1 MSTTLHDDDTHHLV
15 RDRTALT
22 AQQKLE
28 ALALTPPMVQA
39 AALMYIMLANGEVAT
54 VPGGPGSPA
63 RPMMSPLLQTVR
75 DYVNGIPFERFLQ
88 DGPPIL
94 SVKERLGVLVNTYDA
109 MVMGGEPHDAERA
122 RFDKLTLA
130 FGIKPEALESFRAAI
145 SAKNNRASLGKFDS
159 TNLDVHAPTPHVA
172 LAAALVHSMMSPDGS
187 IHPEDVNRLESV
199 IGEYEGLLQFALN
212 DAASVEPQRLFETM
226 SKVLTGDQKLFV
238 LTNVLDTM
246 LKDGEVEAPERKS
259 IFQSMRSAMGFTE
272 NAIKPF
278 IAAIKVKCA
287 KSAASH
293 DRFGGSI
300 MRGILANFEKK
311 PIGFAKQA
319 AEEAAAVAATNMQ
332 KVNRIAIPDQ
342 DPALISTDGA
352 VISAAVTGET
362 LEGISTG
369 KPLGGTKP
377 GVSSAHARSSNSG
390 RAPKR
395 HGMEPNIQQIQA
407 QAKLTTARKQL
418 ESTRAVNAEI
428 LALLDQAQNPAAKP
442 ARHQKARTGPRN
454 TPKAAMTSTKTRAV
468 VQQMPT
474 RLREAMGSLQASQR
488 KAVSAALDQAV
499 KQFQPMPA
507 LASKPKK
514 GSSVAE
520 FFDPNNL
527 WRLLPPAAALAGLLA
542 APTLGYLLENV
553 PARAVV
559 PISCWLGVP
568 FFKPMH
574 TPYADVGCWAS
585 PRVRTATNRT
595 IPSQV
600 LGRPVEETFSEL

>member
-259 IFQSMRSAMGFTE
+259 VFQSMRSAMGFTE

-311 PIGFAKQA
+311 PLGFAKAQA
-319 AEEAAAVAATNMQ
+319 EAVNASNMQ

-342 DPALISTDGA
+342 APLQVETDGVVMNTA
-352 VISAAVTGET
+352 IDGLILQGAPNE
-362 LEGISTG
+362 
-369 KPLGGTKP
+369 KPQGSVKP
-377 GVSSAHARSSNSG
+377 GVSRAHARTSVEG
-390 RAPKR
+390 RASQR
-395 HGMEPNIQQIQA
+395 NGVEPSTHQIQA

-418 ESTRAVNAEI
+418 ENTRAVNAEI
-428 LALLDQAQNPAAKP
+428 LALLDQAQA
-442 ARHQKARTGPRN
+442 PR
-454 TPKAAMTSTKTRAV
+454 KKS
-468 VQQMPT
+468 
-474 RLREAMGSLQASQR
+474 EQR
-488 KAVSAALDQAV
+488 KAVKAPKIIATKAPAAIATVGSLGIQAANNLRSAAVAMRSKQSSRLPSTQDQAQQKRTESPAARGKPNEQLLGADFSDSGFLSGFALPAALV
-499 KQFQPMPA
+499 LCLMMLPGTGSMWGA
-507 LASKPKK
+507 LAERVLVQAPC
-514 GSSVAE
+514 
-520 FFDPNNL
+520 
-527 WRLLPPAAALAGLLA
+527 LLGAVLTEPTHAQAAG
-542 APTLGYLLENV
+542 
-553 PARAVV
+553 
-559 PISCWLGVP
+559 
-568 FFKPMH
+568 
-574 TPYADVGCWAS
+574 VGCWAS
-585 PRVRTATNRT
+585 PRFRATSERDAKRSVWAL
-595 IPSQV
+595 PA
-600 LGRPVEETFSEL
+600 EERVSAL